1 LTFIYSGL
9 SILWIGLAIGAIV
22 GLQHYRFDAILF
34 DLSSA
39 AFAFVQALNAK
50 VTLRD
55 HGLQTANRFILWKQ
69 IDSFNLDDDYDT
81 FDLQSRLVSA
91 QHSYITLK
99 ERPQHSLSIPIRSK
113 ATVLRLAMDDRDVAT
128 QVLMR
133 HISAN
138 RPRKDRSLEP
148 HHANYHEP

>member
-1 LTFIYSGL
+1 M
-9 SILWIGLAIGAIV
+9 V

-34 DLSSA
+34 DLSFA
-39 AFAFVQALNAK
+39 AFAFVQALNAE
-50 VTLRD
+50 VMLRD
-55 HGLQTANRFILWKQ
+55 RGLQTANRFILWKQ

-81 FDLQSRLVSA
+81 FDHRSRLVPA
-91 QHSYITLK
+91 QRSYITLK
-99 ERPQHSLSIPIRSK
+99 ERPQHSLSGPIRSK
-113 ATVLRLAMDDRDVAT
+113 ATVLRLTTDDRDVAT
-128 QVLMR
+128 RVLMR